1 MISSTYEAFCKLNID
16 RAAIGLGK
24 SENDIGL
31 SDWIKGE
38 CSKWDYCNKD
48 GVNDYPSEF
57 DTDLAEIFHINYTED
72 SNITVIM
79 EVIFAMAAVLLA
91 E

>member
-48 GVNDYPSEF
+48 GVNDYPS
-57 DTDLAEIFHINYTED
+57 
-72 SNITVIM
+72 
-79 EVIFAMAAVLLA
+79 
-91 E
+91 

>member
-31 SDWIKGE
+31 SD
-38 CSKWDYCNKD
+38 
-48 GVNDYPSEF
+48 
-57 DTDLAEIFHINYTED
+57 
-72 SNITVIM
+72 
-79 EVIFAMAAVLLA
+79 
-91 E
+91 